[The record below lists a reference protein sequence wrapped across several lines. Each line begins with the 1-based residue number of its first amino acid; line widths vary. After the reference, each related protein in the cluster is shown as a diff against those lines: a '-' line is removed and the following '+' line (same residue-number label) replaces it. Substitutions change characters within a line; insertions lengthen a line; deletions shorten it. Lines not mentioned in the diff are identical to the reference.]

1 MHVHS
6 IRSDDAG
13 GTVEGYLKWIGVLR
27 KKGYRVDGIVLT
39 EHRGFDIEADYA
51 ALATQYNV
59 LVLKGSELETELGH
73 ILVYGVTPKL
83 VEQFDFTNIKLAA
96 SEVIE
101 AVRDIGG
108 YTIAAHPGRPRI
120 GLYQHAQSGASL
132 KGIQTIESL
141 NGGSSPEENALAV
154 RLAEEHGF
162 SCVGGSDSHY
172 VSTVGKC
179 LTWFQRP
186 ITCVEELVG
195 ELILGDFRPVQLE
208 DTMGKETGEQSAPGP
223 NQVH

>member
-6 IRSDDAG
+6 VQSDDAG

-39 EHRGFDIEADYA
+39 EHRGFDTEVDYT
-51 ALATQYNV
+51 ALATKYDV

-83 VEQFDFTNIKLAA
+83 VEQFDLTNINLAA
-96 SEVIE
+96 AEVIE

-108 YTIAAHPGRPRI
+108 YTVAAHPGRPRI
-120 GLYQHAQSGASL
+120 GLYQHVQSGASL
-132 KGIQTIESL
+132 NGLHTIESL
-141 NGGSSPEENALAV
+141 NGGSTAEENALASQ
-154 RLAEEHGF
+154 LAEKHGL
-162 SCVGGSDSHY
+162 SCIGGSDSHY
-172 VSTVGKC
+172 VSTVGRC

-186 ITCVEELVG
+186 VTCVEELVG
-195 ELILGDFRPVQLE
+195 ELIVGDFRPVQLQ
-208 DTMGKETGEQSAPGP
+208 DTIG
-223 NQVH
+223 